1 MKWRRD
7 DWAFAGMLV
16 VLVVADAYLF
26 AWALRQGA

>member
-16 VLVVADAYLF
+16 ILVAVDAFLL
-26 AWALRQGA
+26 AAAL

>member
-16 VLVVADAYLF
+16 ILVAIDALLLAA
-26 AWALRQGA
+26 AW